1 MAGIFGKI
9 KQKLSRAG
17 SKMDKYQEAI
27 TFAQAGESEEKKDT
41 TRLDLHGTKH
51 GNVQGKVI
59 RLVEKYWDIEK
70 ELTVVTGHSP
80 KMRKLVTDV
89 LDEYGLEYYIGGTLG
104 ISNSF
109 LTFYSGSSAV

>member
-1 MAGIFGKI
+1 MINKDI
-9 KQKLSRAG
+9 VHMLI
-17 SKMDKYQEAI
+17 YP
-27 TFAQAGESEEKKDT
+27 EEKKMI
-41 TRLDLHGTKH
+41 RLDLHGVRH
-51 GNVQGKVI
+51 GDVQGKVI
-59 RLVEKYWDIEK
+59 RLVEKYWNTDE

-80 KMRKLVTDV
+80 KMRKLVTEV